1 MANKLEIVINTSANV
16 SGIKQASSTLND
28 LQHSATGVSKTTD
41 QVSSSINGLSSKVT
55 KVTGL
60 LAGAFAFDKLTDSA
74 TSFIST
80 AGQFEQYAT
89 SLEVLTG
96 SAANAG
102 TAFDWVKEF
111 TAKTPYEL
119 DQTMEAFIR
128 LKAYGI
134 DATDG
139 SLRVLGDTS
148 AALGKPLMSAVEA
161 MADAMTGEN
170 ERLKEFGITASV
182 SGNKVAYNWIDS
194 SGQAKTKII
203 ENNKQIIK
211 STLETIFNEKY
222 AGMMDK
228 QSQTLNGMVSN
239 FQDAWTGIKDS
250 FANDSGAFDASKSA
264 IAGATELL
272 QSISENKDEI
282 LTYGKYV
289 AQAGTALVAY
299 KGVMIG
305 INTVQKLHTSYV
317 AASTIATTS
326 YSIATN
332 MTTASV
338 TRLTAR
344 QMAANVALGGWNKLV
359 ALNPYAIA
367 GAAMIGVGLVLV
379 NQADQLRDSLKRTA
393 VDVDNLSAKALQAKI
408 TYSTLELGKVN
419 NNIKN
424 PSLLK
429 SAFGNERIDL
439 NRKVQLENELKAY
452 GKQLQKLDE
461 EANKPSSTAGN
472 TPKNIPTEEEL
483 KAAKAAAKSLADA
496 YKDINDQIF
505 NISASDHDKALK
517 AINDYAAEKRKV
529 GVDELTIAK
538 YVSGEKAALNKKEL
552 KDLGDDMNSAR
563 AELETKFTEAEAK
576 DTEATLNRWA
586 DSKSALVD
594 YYDTM
599 GDKSNAFYITES
611 DKIQKLAETGIL
623 SNEQLVAVWDKDFAH
638 MQDSTIKLNTVFEDA
653 FKSMEDSMVSMFMT
667 GKFSAED
674 FFNTVIEGIIRMQI
688 RNSITEPLTQAIGGV
703 NFGSMF
709 SGVFGGS
716 AVSGVG
722 SEFGVVDGVSYGGF
736 SSGGYTGDGGKYEPK
751 GVVHGGEYVIPKWMV
766 QKSPALIG
774 SLESTRKRGYAD
786 GGLVNSELLGGSGG
800 MSMPVTI
807 NIENKSGTPI
817 SAESVT
823 PQFDGRS
830 MVINVVIDAITRNA
844 GGMRDAVRS
853 VR

>member
-1 MANKLEIVINTSANV
+1 MSNKLEIVINTSANV

-28 LQHSATGVSKTTD
+28 LQHSATGVSKITD
-41 QVSSSINGLSSKVT
+41 QVSSSIDGLSSKVT

-74 TSFIST
+74 TLFIST

-272 QSISENKDEI
+272 QSIAENKDEI

-289 AQAGTALVAY
+289 AQAGTALIAY
-299 KGVMIG
+299 KGTMVG
-305 INTVQKLHTSYV
+305 INTAQKLYENYV
-317 AASTIATTS
+317 KASTIATTS
-326 YSIATN
+326 YNIATN
-332 MTTASV
+332 MTSASV

-393 VDVDNLSAKALQAKI
+393 VDVDNLSKKALQAKI
-408 TYSTLELGKVN
+408 TYATIELGNVN
-419 NNIKN
+419 ESIKN
-424 PSLLK
+424 PSLMK
-429 SAFGNERIDL
+429 SAFGNDRIDL
-439 NRKVQLENELKAY
+439 HRKVQLENELKAY
-452 GKQLQKLDE
+452 GKQLQKIDE
-461 EANKPSSTAGN
+461 EASKAKPKPTTGPTSLPDTKPKKGSSGKTAAQ
-472 TPKNIPTEEEL
+472 L
-483 KAAKAAAKSLADA
+483 
-496 YKDINDQIF
+496 
-505 NISASDHDKALK
+505 
-517 AINDYAAEKRKV
+517 EK
-529 GVDELTIAK
+529 EN
-538 YVSGEKAALNKKEL
+538 Y
-552 KDLGDDMNSAR
+552 DLVVNR
-563 AELETKFTEAEAK
+563 LENQKTAM
-576 DTEATLNRWA
+576 L
-586 DSKSALVD
+586 D
-594 YYDTM
+594 YYKTV
-599 GDKSNAFYITES
+599 GDISSAFEIEES
-611 DKIQKLAETGIL
+611 DKIQKLAASGMLSNQQLISAYQSDVYQFNQKTYGDLESLYEEAIKQFDDLDDETAGRALKNADIRKSAMSDYYKSIGDESTVFFMEESDKLAKLAETGVFT
-623 SNEQLVAVWDKDFAH
+623 NEELVSMWDASHASFQKSLEKTA
-638 MQDSTIKLNTVFEDA
+638 DSTIKLNTVFEDA
-653 FKSMEDSMVSMFMT
+653 FKSMEDSMVNMFMT

-688 RNSITEPLTQAIGGV
+688 RNSITQPLMTAIGGID
-703 NFGSMF
+703 FSTMF
-709 SGVFGGS
+709 AAYDGGMIP
-716 AVSGVG
+716 
-722 SEFGVVDGVSYGGF
+722 YY
-736 SSGGYTGDGGKYEPK
+736 SGGYTGDGGKYEPK

-766 QKSPALIG
+766 QKSPSLIG
-774 SLESTRKRGYAD
+774 SLESRRRRGFAD
-786 GGLVNSELLGGSGG
+786 GGLVNSNLLGVGG
-800 MSMPVTI
+800 VPSIPVTI
-807 NIENKSGTPI
+807 NIENRSGTAI
-817 SAESVT
+817 SAENTDVR
-823 PQFDGRS
+823 FDGKGMIVSVVLDMFDR
-830 MVINVVIDAITRNA
+830 NVGNVNNKIKAIR
-844 GGMRDAVRS
+844 
-853 VR
+853 